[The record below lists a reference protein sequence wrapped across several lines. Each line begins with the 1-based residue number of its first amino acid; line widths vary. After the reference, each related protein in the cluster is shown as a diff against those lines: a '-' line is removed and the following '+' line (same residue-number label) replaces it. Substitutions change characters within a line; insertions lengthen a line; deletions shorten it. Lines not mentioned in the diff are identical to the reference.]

1 MVGDPE
7 VCLLPEVRLTDFKCS
22 HNIVNQEL
30 QGFAHFQGEITRLF
44 FFPHKTLSK
53 HLKHI
58 YNDVFHFSG
67 NVRVMTIHTLM
78 SLWLFERIS

>member
-44 FFPHKTLSK
+44 FFSTQDAVKTLEA
-53 HLKHI
+53 HL
-58 YNDVFHFSG
+58 
-67 NVRVMTIHTLM
+67 
-78 SLWLFERIS
+78 